1 MEPLLFDMAK
11 LAEELLLQNMTR
23 GDILKRAIR
32 QKTET
37 NVIAEVDEMCFMG
50 HIKADYQEYVFSEM
64 MSNASTGKLSGEPSE
79 DDIETGYEL
88 FYAMVFCPTMTFK
101 LYTFIEQLL
110 SNEAPRTI
118 IQSIVLLFESGTV
131 TDETSFN
138 LAKQF
143 YHVLTSTLDL
153 QYGNIQ
159 WATSTASQMEAVM
172 RKDWPFFNNFTDLLA
187 QCLQGKKCNVVYQVY
202 HNLGR

>member
-1 MEPLLFDMAK
+1 
-11 LAEELLLQNMTR
+11 
-23 GDILKRAIR
+23 
-32 QKTET
+32 
-37 NVIAEVDEMCFMG
+37 
-50 HIKADYQEYVFSEM
+50 
-64 MSNASTGKLSGEPSE
+64 
-79 DDIETGYEL
+79 
-88 FYAMVFCPTMTFK
+88 MTFK
-101 LYTFIEQLL
+101 LFTFIEQLL
-110 SNEAPRTI
+110 SNETPRTI
-118 IQSIVLLFESGTV
+118 IKSIVLLFESGTA

-159 WATSTASQMEAVM
+159 WATSTASQMEAVI

-187 QCLQGKKCNVVYQVY
+187 QCLQEKKCDLVYQVY